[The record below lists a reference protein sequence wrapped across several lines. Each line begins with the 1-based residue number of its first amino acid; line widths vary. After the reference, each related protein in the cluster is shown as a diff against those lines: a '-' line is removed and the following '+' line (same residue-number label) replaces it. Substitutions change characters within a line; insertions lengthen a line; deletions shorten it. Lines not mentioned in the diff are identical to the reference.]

1 MVKKAEGVII
11 IFLQKKSPYSL
22 SIFGFKWHQQKVVC
36 PVWDEKKIIN
46 RDRDTQKKYCV
57 HVQLTA
63 SASVSFHLPHSAMK
77 SGRDEKEREMKRA
90 APKKH

>member
-36 PVWDEKKIIN
+36 PVWDEKKKTSTETETHKRNIVFMSSS
-46 RDRDTQKKYCV
+46 QPV
-57 HVQLTA
+57 P
-63 SASVSFHLPHSAMK
+63 VSPFIFPTV
-77 SGRDEKEREMKRA
+77 R
-90 APKKH
+90 

>member
-36 PVWDEKKIIN
+36 PVWDKKKNIN